1 MAGEHKAS
9 DFAQAFAALA
19 ADQVRDLSDEDLGWY
34 AQATVAVLEAID
46 TELQAQDRDQSGKT
60 GYHRQAD
67 RARVTT

>member
-19 ADQVRDLSDEDLGWY
+19 ADQVQDLSDEDLGWY

-46 TELQAQDRDQSGKT
+46 TELKRRIAIKAERPDIIGKPI
-60 GYHRQAD
+60 GRG
-67 RARVTT
+67 